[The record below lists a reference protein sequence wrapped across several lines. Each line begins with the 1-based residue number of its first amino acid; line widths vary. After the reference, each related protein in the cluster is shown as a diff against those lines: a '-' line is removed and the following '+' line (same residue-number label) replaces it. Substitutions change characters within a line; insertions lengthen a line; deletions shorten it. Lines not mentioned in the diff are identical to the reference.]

1 MTNPHSRPLDPPPL
15 SEPAGGQEA
24 AEAPGPIPAS
34 AVETVL
40 FGEGVLP
47 LGGAGLAAGLEP
59 NQGAFERLGA
69 QAAIRADGLS
79 ATDRPNA
86 NPSSH
91 AHSSAGPCAIAPSAM
106 NRSATDRSASDRSAT
121 DFNPSP
127 SAESSGL
134 EILERVAA
142 EATVLDGVPWQ
153 DPASGLA
160 ASSSDSSPS
169 DSSVSPEASAPSST
183 SGPPTAEMKDLAP
196 PPAPLAPPA
205 SPPAPPAAPPG
216 AAAENDDDAF
226 PGEVEMTLVD
236 HLEELRRRL
245 LRSLLALLIA
255 AAGCLLAVKPLV
267 RLLEVPAQ
275 GIRFLQLA
283 PGEFLFVSLKVAGYA
298 GLVLALPWILF
309 ESLAWVLP
317 GLTRRERRLVAP
329 AVAGSSLLFLAG
341 LAFAWWA
348 LVPAALRF
356 LVSYGADV
364 VEPLW
369 SIERY
374 LDFVLLLMVATA
386 LAFQLPV
393 LQLLL
398 GALGILDAVAMLAA
412 WRWVVLVSALAGAVL
427 TPSTDPVTMLLL
439 SGAITAL
446 YLIGVGLVALVGRR
460 RPDRA

>member
-1 MTNPHSRPLDPPPL
+1 LPP
-15 SEPAGGQEA
+15 
-24 AEAPGPIPAS
+24 
-34 AVETVL
+34 
-40 FGEGVLP
+40 
-47 LGGAGLAAGLEP
+47 
-59 NQGAFERLGA
+59 
-69 QAAIRADGLS
+69 
-79 ATDRPNA
+79 
-86 NPSSH
+86 
-91 AHSSAGPCAIAPSAM
+91 
-106 NRSATDRSASDRSAT
+106 
-121 DFNPSP
+121 
-127 SAESSGL
+127 
-134 EILERVAA
+134 
-142 EATVLDGVPWQ
+142 
-153 DPASGLA
+153 
-160 ASSSDSSPS
+160 
-169 DSSVSPEASAPSST
+169 
-183 SGPPTAEMKDLAP
+183 
-196 PPAPLAPPA
+196 
-205 SPPAPPAAPPG
+205 PPAPPAAPPG
-216 AAAENDDDAF
+216 EATENDDDAF

-255 AAGCLLAVKPLV
+255 AAACLLAVKPLV
-267 RLLEVPAQ
+267 RLLEVPAS

-298 GLVLALPWILF
+298 GLTLALPWILF
-309 ESLAWVLP
+309 EALAFVLP

-329 AVAGSSLLFLAG
+329 AVAGSTLLFLAG

-398 GALGILDAVAMLAA
+398 GALGILDAATMLAG
-412 WRWVVLVSALAGAVL
+412 WRWVVLVSAVAGAVL

-446 YLIGVGLVALVGRR
+446 YLIGVGLVALVGRPR
-460 RPDRA
+460 LDRA